1 MDTSK
6 EAIEL
11 LLTTGRKS
19 AEPIEREYAGRKYIN
34 KELTPITEPLTKAL
48 RISTLSSLIELCSG
62 KFGKDSND
70 TIAELSGFE
79 RFDPK
84 AHVIHVVS
92 EKQVQVVTALS
103 NVWKDREV
111 LIDCQLT
118 ETQGFPFGKFLKQ
131 DEFIIGLL
139 SAFVPSAHRDQ
150 LAKLAGNAT
159 AEAVTTA
166 EDDGVSQVMG
176 VRSGAHLKDTTQVKN
191 IVSLR
196 FYRTFREVDQPISDF
211 LFRLRQSGEN
221 IPEFALFE
229 ADGGTWKLEALENI
243 ARKLSAGLT
252 EATVVS

>member
-1 MDTSK
+1 MDLSK
-6 EAIEL
+6 EGIEL

-48 RISTLSSLIELCSG
+48 KISTLSSLIELCQPS
-62 KFGKDSND
+62 FENKDGD
-70 TIAELSGFE
+70 AAFE
-79 RFDPK
+79 GFDPTE
-84 AHVIHVVS
+84 HVIHVVS
-92 EKQVQVVTALS
+92 ERQVQVVTAFS

-229 ADGGTWKLEALENI
+229 ADGGTWKLEALANI

>member
-1 MDTSK
+1 M
-6 EAIEL
+6 
-11 LLTTGRKS
+11 
-19 AEPIEREYAGRKYIN
+19 YIN

-48 RISTLSSLIELCSG
+48 RISTLSSLIELCTG
-62 KFGKDSND
+62 KFAAGEATTS
-70 TIAELSGFE
+70 FE

-118 ETQGFPFGKFLKQ
+118 ETQGFPFGKFVKQ

-139 SAFVPSAHRDQ
+139 SAFVSTPDRDL

-176 VRSGAHLKDTTQVKN
+176 VKSGAHLKDTTQVKN
-191 IVSLR
+191 IVSLK
-196 FYRTFREVDQPISDF
+196 FYRTFREVEQPRSDF
-211 LFRLRQSGEN
+211 LFRLRQSGDN

-243 ARKLSAGLT
+243 ARKLSSGLT